1 VRLRAAYRNPTASDK
16 DAARFIPISMI
27 ETIITQETVQDI
39 LKQECPELQGPESKP
54 ELGKLAQDI
63 CPSRRRLFALLLLHL
78 KAPCI
83 KCFVKCGIT
92 DMDFPFTQTPNPSE
106 SSKLTEV
113 HPRGDVEFERP
124 LNCLGKWKVSEVEW
138 FLDWQH
144 VVASPF
150 FDLGPESLYLY
161 TLPKDSVLP
170 FIESESAGEGGHANV
185 SKVLIHPAHHNFPT
199 QPVRKWTAQSSR
211 GIRSHGI

>member
-1 VRLRAAYRNPTASDK
+1 VRLRAAYRNSTASDK
-16 DAARFIPISMI
+16 DARFIPINMI
-27 ETIITQETVQDI
+27 ETILTQETVQDI
-39 LKQECPELQGPESKP
+39 LKQEFPELQSPESKP

-63 CPSRRRLFALLLLHL
+63 CPSRRRLFALLLLNS
-78 KAPCI
+78 KAACI

-92 DMDFPFTQTPNPSE
+92 DMDFPFAQAPNPSE
-106 SSKLTEV
+106 SAEV
-113 HPRGDVEFERP
+113 HPRGDVEYERP
-124 LNCLGKWKVSEVEW
+124 LNCLGRWKPYEVEW
-138 FLDWQH
+138 FLGWQH

-150 FDLGPESLYLY
+150 FDLGPGSLYLY

-170 FIESESAGEGGHANV
+170 FIESERAGEGGHANV